1 MKGAIMWVIILTL
14 IIVAAALIWLWVI
27 KTRSAPESEI
37 PVYVCPECGDHH
49 CNCYLED
56 EYSGK

>member
-1 MKGAIMWVIILTL
+1 MWVIILTL
-14 IIVAAALIWLWVI
+14 VIVAAALIWLWVI